1 MWLRDSSTQMWPYLT
16 LVASNPV
23 SPLTDV
29 LIGVVLRQL
38 ALIAHDPYANAFNL
52 WPDGRAHDRRD
63 EWGEH
68 PADALV
74 WERKYEVDSLCFPLQ
89 LAARL
94 FEVTGRRE
102 LLGPAVQAA
111 EVVIR
116 TLRTEQDHERRSSYR
131 FVRPGGNALDTLPRD
146 GRGSPVA
153 VTGMTWSGFR
163 ASDDA
168 CTYGYNV
175 LANLHASAVLGDLA
189 ALVSAASDETGPT
202 LAAEARALAI
212 ELRAGVERHGVAV
225 HPVHGEVYAYEVDG
239 LGGQLLMDDANLPS
253 LLSLPL
259 VAGLP
264 EDDARYRR
272 TRRFVLSSSNPTYT
286 QGAALAGVGSP
297 HTWPGWVWPIAVATE
312 GLTTQDHSRRVAAL
326 RTLVATTSGTNHMHE
341 SVDADDPTRF
351 TRPWFSWADS
361 MFCLLALAT
370 AAPEAYLPPGSTL
383 R

>member
-1 MWLRDSSTQMWPYLT
+1 
-16 LVASNPV
+16 
-23 SPLTDV
+23 
-29 LIGVVLRQL
+29 
-38 ALIAHDPYANAFNL
+38 
-52 WPDGRAHDRRD
+52 
-63 EWGEH
+63 
-68 PADALV
+68 
-74 WERKYEVDSLCFPLQ
+74 
-89 LAARL
+89 
-94 FEVTGRRE
+94 
-102 LLGPAVQAA
+102 
-111 EVVIR
+111 
-116 TLRTEQDHERRSSYR
+116 
-131 FVRPGGNALDTLPRD
+131 
-146 GRGSPVA
+146 
-153 VTGMTWSGFR
+153 MTWSGFR

-168 CTYGYNV
+168 CAFGYNV
-175 LANLHASAVLGDLA
+175 PANLHASAVLGDLA

-259 VAGLP
+259 VAGVP

-272 TRRFVLSSSNPTYT
+272 TRRFVLSSSNPTYA

-312 GLTTQDHSRRVAAL
+312 GLTTQDHSRRVGAL
-326 RTLVATTSGTNHMHE
+326 RTLAATTAGTDHMHE

-370 AAPEAYLPPGSTL
+370 AAPDVYVPPAAARAESA
-383 R
+383 